1 MEQINYSEYQPLYDA
16 TSVETTNGA
25 DFSTKMPEEYKWIAM
40 IDRLTDG
47 DITKHDMV
55 YDQNWRSTL
64 YLLSYWAVRD
74 KVNSIKNKTT

>member
-1 MEQINYSEYQPLYDA
+1 
-16 TSVETTNGA
+16 
-25 DFSTKMPEEYKWIAM
+25 M